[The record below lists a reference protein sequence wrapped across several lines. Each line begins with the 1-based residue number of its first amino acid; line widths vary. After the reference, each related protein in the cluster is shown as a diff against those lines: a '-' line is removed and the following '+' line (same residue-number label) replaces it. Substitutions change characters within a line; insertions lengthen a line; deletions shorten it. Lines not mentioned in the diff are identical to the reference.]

1 MPLRNQGYEVLLPP
15 KLAAF
20 ARSCS
25 DVNGATSRPQQTTT
39 NAAQLP
45 TTLPSLGPG
54 GVGHGRTSRPCNP
67 VSARRTQGL
76 ANASETQ
83 KSRLC
88 RPRTRLPVPRRRP
101 TRLQLLATG
110 CVGHGLTSARAKPA
124 HTRHASGLGTRRN
137 HLRWREWVVRADQ
150 GKLTKLP
157 GIATFSSLVSLGV
170 VHDQQRAP
178 YDPGT

>member
-83 KSRLC
+83 KSRLRRPARGFLC
-88 RPRTRLPVPRRRP
+88 RAAAPPGCRCSPQGAWGTVRRRHEPNLRTRGAHGGWEHAKI
-101 TRLQLLATG
+101 TEG
-110 CVGHGLTSARAKPA
+110 GWWVG
-124 HTRHASGLGTRRN
+124 
-137 HLRWREWVVRADQ
+137 RADQ
-150 GKLTKLP
+150 GELTKLP